1 MDSSD
6 GFEYVTPLLE
16 DAREKVEVDN
26 DIVCSEEQ
34 KHEEK
39 EIKDGEEEATGDNR
53 DSKDVETNPENATP
67 ETRPTWT
74 RMHLRHLSIEVLKK
88 NNIDYVIDPEDPDY
102 VLIQRWVPEYEQDFL
117 WAATR
122 ASRTRRNSE
131 NRRSSSPYP
140 SRVRSNRA
148 SSPGIIEVRVGKQGA
163 ELKLNINRMDFKDWA
178 GSKYMEQRGKHV
190 LDVAVEDGKAIRLAI
205 NSEALRDELRIV
217 IGAGVGLVISEW
229 RRVLTGPWKV
239 LVEYEEAIRS
249 RLRKLEKM
257 MKSRNEKL
265 EENLVEDKNKVADQV
280 HEDRKPDRKVRFRD
294 PPSSC
299 EVCDVVY
306 PPHETSLACIDT
318 RVAHLKCLIEF
329 MHHDLKHVFEL
340 RQQIKEFCVSEIAFT
355 DLWHL
360 FSPGDL
366 IVTYPM
372 SRAYRVF
379 HTSGG
384 RLRLSEPELFEKKAI
399 CSPFNI
405 NCFYMKSDWKVVGPV
420 HETLRISEYA
430 GTKSISE
437 LLVELDGKLMTERVT
452 ILPLK
457 LFSISEQKNRISFL
471 VARGKKL
478 RSLKQGDHKYYF
490 GSAGEEI
497 SNSSTSEDLK
507 FPGRH
512 PVYGKNSF
520 VNLKKEREEVKS
532 EVIIDNEFEIE
543 DKAIGIFDAIEFDSR
558 ETAENCTHYGVSNN
572 QYFNDRGFQRDC
584 RCSDL
589 VVDNVIDNDRAAK
602 YKNDLH
608 LLHPRDVNDELEDE
622 FLMLLPPTVEG
633 FVLER
638 KIWKML
644 SVDTISDLKQEGVES
659 SVGFKSLVIPEGH
672 ENLLKVLVGTHPSSQ
687 PLPSRMSRDPCKL
700 LTQLKVRIP
709 LMRIKASLAILL
721 HGPKSTG
728 KFLTVK
734 ALASHFNR
742 PLYTITIADLSM
754 ITWDAARELATHF
767 KRATKWNCIIAIPDA
782 DRRFPHRKS
791 PSNGDSNTSGL
802 FLREL
807 ELFRGIVIL
816 TTDMKDDVEEQVVR
830 GMNMCLGSDFWSR
843 SENLQVWQ
851 NVLEKR
857 GIHLIK
863 DDKKLPA
870 EIEATIGEA
879 DYARW
884 SRFIDG
890 EYGTGKRWSGAE
902 MNNYFDTALALARY
916 DTGPTSRSV
925 YVLKESHLSIAARVT
940 GASVFSVL

>member
-6 GFEYVTPLLE
+6 GFEHVTPPIE
-16 DAREKVEVDN
+16 DARQKVEVDN
-26 DIVCSEEQ
+26 DIVCSEEE
-34 KHEEK
+34 KNKEK
-39 EIKDGEEEATGDNR
+39 EINDGEEEATGDK
-53 DSKDVETNPENATP
+53 DSKDVQTNSENEIP

-122 ASRTRRNSE
+122 ASRTRRHSE

-148 SSPGIIEVRVGKQGA
+148 SSPGIIEVRVSKQGG
-163 ELKLNINRMDFKDWA
+163 ELKLDINRMEFKDWA
-178 GSKYMEQRGKHV
+178 ASKYMEQRGKHV

-229 RRVLTGPWKV
+229 RKVLTGPWKV
-239 LVEYEEAIRS
+239 LVEYEEEIRA
-249 RLRKLEKM
+249 RLHKLVEM
-257 MKSRNEKL
+257 MKSRDEKL
-265 EENLVEDKNKVADQV
+265 ADSPEEDKNKVTDHV
-280 HEDRKPDRKVRFRD
+280 HEDGRSDRKVRFRD

-306 PPHETSLACIDT
+306 PPHETPLACIDT
-318 RVAHLKCLIEF
+318 RVAHLKSLIEF
-329 MHHDLKHVFEL
+329 MDHDLKHVFEL
-340 RQQIKEFCVSEIAFT
+340 RQQIKDGSVTEIAFT

-384 RLRLSEPELFEKKAI
+384 RLRLSKPELFEKRAV

-405 NCFYMKSDWKVVGPV
+405 NCFYMESDWKVVGPV

-430 GTKSISE
+430 GKKSVSE

-452 ILPLK
+452 VLPLK
-457 LFSISEQKNRISFL
+457 LLSISERKDRISYL

-490 GSAGEEI
+490 GSAGEEV
-497 SNSSTSEDLK
+497 SNSSNNEDLK

-512 PVYGKNSF
+512 PVYGTNSF
-520 VNLKKEREEVKS
+520 VNLKKEREEIKS
-532 EVIIDNEFEIE
+532 EIIIDTEIE
-543 DKAIGIFDAIEFDSR
+543 IENKAIGLFDAIEFDTR

-589 VVDNVIDNDRAAK
+589 VVDNVVDNDRAAK
-602 YKNDLH
+602 YKDDLH
-608 LLHPRDVNDELEDE
+608 LLHPRDVNDELENE
-622 FLMLLPPTVEG
+622 FLTLLPPTVEG

-644 SVDTISDLKQEGVES
+644 SVDTISDLKQGVENP
-659 SVGFKSLVIPEGH
+659 VDFKSLVIPEGH
-672 ENLLKVLVGTHPSSQ
+672 ESLLKALVGTHPSSQ
-687 PLPSRMSRDPCKL
+687 SLQSRISRDPS
-700 LTQLKVRIP
+700 
-709 LMRIKASLAILL
+709 SLAILL

-742 PLYTITIADLSM
+742 PLYTITSSDLGM
-754 ITWDAARELATHF
+754 ITWDAARELSTHF

-782 DRRFPHRKS
+782 KRRFPHRKS
-791 PSNGDSNTSGL
+791 PSDGDSNTSGL

-816 TTDMKDDVEEQVVR
+816 TTDMKDEVEEQVVR
-830 GMNMCLGSDFWSR
+830 GMN
-843 SENLQVWQ
+843 VWQ
-851 NVLEKR
+851 NVLKKR
-857 GIHLIK
+857 GIYPAK
-863 DDKKLPA
+863 DNEKLPA
-870 EIEATIGEA
+870 HTEATIGEA
-879 DYARW
+879 DYDRW
-884 SRFIDG
+884 LRFIDG
-890 EYGTGKRWSGAE
+890 YYGTGKRWSGVE
-902 MNNYFDTALALARY
+902 MDNYFDTALALVGY
-916 DTGPTSRSV
+916 ETHPTIKSA
-925 YVLKESHLSIAARVT
+925 YVLTESHLSIAARVT
-940 GASVFSVL
+940 DGSVFSVL

>member
-6 GFEYVTPLLE
+6 GFEHVTPPLE
-16 DAREKVEVDN
+16 DVREKVEVDN
-26 DIVCSEEQ
+26 DIMCSEEG
-34 KHEEK
+34 KNKEK
-39 EIKDGEEEATGDNR
+39 EINDGEEEATGNK
-53 DSKDVETNPENATP
+53 DSKDAQTNPENETP

-74 RMHLRHLSIEVLKK
+74 RMHLRYLSIEVLKK
-88 NNIDYVIDPEDPDY
+88 NNIDYDPDY

-122 ASRTRRNSE
+122 ALRTRRNSE
-131 NRRSSSPYP
+131 NRRSNSPYP

-148 SSPGIIEVRVGKQGA
+148 SSPGIIEVRVGNQGA
-163 ELKLNINRMDFKDWA
+163 ELSLDINRMAFQDWS
-178 GSKYMEQRGKHV
+178 GTKYMEQRGKHV

-229 RRVLTGPWKV
+229 RKVLTGPWKV
-239 LVEYEEAIRS
+239 LVEYEEAIRA
-249 RLRKLEKM
+249 RLHRLEEM
-257 MKSRNEKL
+257 IKSRDEKL
-265 EENLVEDKNKVADQV
+265 ADNPVEDKNKVADQV
-280 HEDRKPDRKVRFRD
+280 HEDGRSDRKVRFRD

-299 EVCDVVY
+299 EVCDIVY
-306 PPHETSLACIDT
+306 PPHETPLACIDT

-329 MHHDLKHVFEL
+329 MDHDLKHVFEL
-340 RQQIKEFCVSEIAFT
+340 RRQIKDGSVTEIAFT

-360 FSPGDL
+360 FNPGDL

-384 RLRLSEPELFEKKAI
+384 RLRLSKPELFEKKAV

-405 NCFYMKSDWKVVGPV
+405 NCFYMKSDWKVIGPV

-430 GTKSISE
+430 GKKSVLE

-452 ILPLK
+452 VLPLK
-457 LFSISEQKNRISFL
+457 LLSTSDRKDRISYL

-490 GSAGEEI
+490 GGAGEEV
-497 SNSSTSEDLK
+497 SNSSNSEDLK

-512 PVYGKNSF
+512 PVYGTSSF
-520 VNLKKEREEVKS
+520 VNLKKEREEVNS

-543 DKAIGIFDAIEFDSR
+543 NKAIGLFDAIEFDSR
-558 ETAENCTHYGVSNN
+558 ETAENCTHYEVSNN

-589 VVDNVIDNDRAAK
+589 VVDNVVDNDRAAK
-602 YKNDLH
+602 YKDDLH
-608 LLHPRDVNDELEDE
+608 LLHPRDVNNELEDE
-622 FLMLLPPTVEG
+622 FLVLLPPTVEG

-644 SVDTISDLKQEGVES
+644 SVDTISDSKQEGVENP
-659 SVGFKSLVIPEGH
+659 VDFESLVIPEGH
-672 ENLLKVLVGTHPSSQ
+672 ENLLNALAGMHYSSQ
-687 PLPSRMSRDPCKL
+687 SLPSRISKDSSK
-700 LTQLKVRIP
+700 
-709 LMRIKASLAILL
+709 LAILL

-734 ALASHFNR
+734 TLASHFNR
-742 PLYTITIADLSM
+742 PLYTITSADLGM

-782 DRRFPHRKS
+782 ERRFPHRKS
-791 PSNGDSNTSGL
+791 PPDGDSNTSEL

-807 ELFRGIVIL
+807 KLFRGIVIL
-816 TTDMKDDVEEQVVR
+816 TTDRKDDVEEQVVR
-830 GMNMCLGSDFWSR
+830 GMN
-843 SENLQVWQ
+843 VWQ
-851 NVLEKR
+851 NVLKKR
-857 GIHLIK
+857 GIHLTK
-863 DDKKLPA
+863 DDEKLPA
-870 EIEATIGEA
+870 ETEAAIGEA
-879 DYARW
+879 DYDRW
-884 SRFIDG
+884 LTFIDG

-916 DTGPTSRSV
+916 DTDPNSRSV
-925 YVLKESHLSIAARVT
+925 YVMKESHLSIAARVI

>member
-1 MDSSD
+1 MDSSN
-6 GFEYVTPLLE
+6 GFEHVTPPLE
-16 DAREKVEVDN
+16 DIKEKIEVDN
-26 DIVCSEEQ
+26 DIVCSEEE
-34 KHEEK
+34 KNKEK
-39 EIKDGEEEATGDNR
+39 EIDDGEEEATGDK
-53 DSKDVETNPENATP
+53 DSKADQTSSENEIP

-88 NNIDYVIDPEDPDY
+88 NNIDYVIDPEDQDY

-122 ASRTRRNSE
+122 TSHTRRNSE
-131 NRRSSSPYP
+131 NRRSSSQYP

-163 ELKLNINRMDFKDWA
+163 ELKLDINRMEFKYWA
-178 GSKYMEQRGKHV
+178 ASKYMEQRGKHI
-190 LDVAVEDGKAIRLAI
+190 LDVAVEGGKAIRLAI

-229 RRVLTGPWKV
+229 RKVLTGPWKV
-239 LVEYEEAIRS
+239 LVEYEGVIRA
-249 RLRKLEKM
+249 RLRKLEEM
-257 MKSRNEKL
+257 MKSRDEKL
-265 EENLVEDKNKVADQV
+265 ADGPVEDKYKVTDHV
-280 HEDRKPDRKVRFRD
+280 HEDRKSDRKVRFRD

-306 PPHETSLACIDT
+306 PPHETPLACVDT

-329 MHHDLKHVFEL
+329 MDHDLKYVFKL
-340 RQQIKEFCVSEIAFT
+340 RQQIKDGSVTEIAFT

-366 IVTYPM
+366 IVTYLM
-372 SRAYRVF
+372 ARAYRIF

-384 RLRLSEPELFEKKAI
+384 RLRLSKPELFEKKAV

-405 NCFYMKSDWKVVGPV
+405 NCFYMMSDWKVVGPV

-430 GTKSISE
+430 GKKSVSE
-437 LLVELDGKLMTERVT
+437 LLVELDGKLMKERVT
-452 ILPLK
+452 VLPLK
-457 LFSISEQKNRISFL
+457 LLSISKRKDQISYL

-490 GSAGEEI
+490 GSAGEEV
-497 SNSSTSEDLK
+497 SNSSNSEDLK
-507 FPGRH
+507 LSGRH
-512 PVYGKNSF
+512 PVYGTNSF
-520 VNLKKEREEVKS
+520 VNLKKEREEIKS

-543 DKAIGIFDAIEFDSR
+543 NKDIGIFDEIEFDSR
-558 ETAENCTHYGVSNN
+558 ETAENCTHYG
-572 QYFNDRGFQRDC
+572 RDC

-589 VVDNVIDNDRAAK
+589 IVDNVVDNNRAAK
-602 YKNDLH
+602 YKDDMH
-608 LLHPRDVNDELEDE
+608 LLHPRGINDELEDE
-622 FLMLLPPTVEG
+622 FLKLLPPTVEG

-638 KIWKML
+638 KIRKMQ
-644 SVDTISDLKQEGVES
+644 SVDTISDLKQEGAENPVD
-659 SVGFKSLVIPEGH
+659 FKFLVIPEGH
-672 ENLLKVLVGTHPSSQ
+672 ESVLKALVGTHPSSQ
-687 PLPSRMSRDPCKL
+687 SLPSRISRDPCKF
-700 LTQLKVRIP
+700 LTQFRGRTLLIK
-709 LMRIKASLAILL
+709 IKASLAILL

-742 PLYTITIADLSM
+742 PLYTITNADLGM

-782 DRRFPHRKS
+782 ERRFPHRKS
-791 PSNGDSNTSGL
+791 PSDGDSNTSGL

-816 TTDMKDDVEEQVVR
+816 TTNIKDDVEEQVVR
-830 GMNMCLGSDFWSR
+830 GMNMCLESDFWSR

-857 GIHLIK
+857 RIHPAK
-863 DDKKLPA
+863 DNERLPA
-870 EIEATIGEA
+870 DTEATIGEA
-879 DYARW
+879 DYDRW
-884 SRFIDG
+884 LRFIDG
-890 EYGTGKRWSGAE
+890 YYGKGKRWSGVE
-902 MNNYFDTALALARY
+902 MDNYFDTALALAGY
-916 DTGPTSRSV
+916 ETYPAIRSA
-925 YVLKESHLSIAARVT
+925 YVLTESHLSIAAAFT
-940 GASVFSVL
+940 DGSVFSVL

>member
-6 GFEYVTPLLE
+6 GFEHITQPLE
-16 DAREKVEVDN
+16 DVKEKGVVDN
-26 DIVCSEEQ
+26 DVVS
-34 KHEEK
+34 
-39 EIKDGEEEATGDNR
+39 GEGRTTRKTKLTTTRKRLPVTN
-53 DSKDVETNPENATP
+53 SKAAQTNPEDETP

-74 RMHLRHLSIEVLKK
+74 RMHLRYLSTEVLEE
-88 NNIDYVIDPEDPDY
+88 NNIDYVIDSQNPEY

-163 ELKLNINRMDFKDWA
+163 ELKLDINRMEFKDWA

-190 LDVAVEDGKAIRLAI
+190 LDVAVEDGKAIRVAI

-239 LVEYEEAIRS
+239 LVEYEEAIKS
-249 RLRKLEKM
+249 RLHKLEEM
-257 MKSRNEKL
+257 MKSRDETL
-265 EENLVEDKNKVADQV
+265 AENPVEDKNKVTDRV
-280 HEDRKPDRKVRFRD
+280 HEDRRSDRKVRFRD

-306 PPHETSLACIDT
+306 PPHETPLACIDT

-329 MHHDLKHVFEL
+329 MDYDLRHVFDL
-340 RQQIKEFCVSEIAFT
+340 RQQIKDGSVTEIAFT

-384 RLRLSEPELFEKKAI
+384 RLRLSKPELFEKKTVG
-399 CSPFNI
+399 SPFNI
-405 NCFYMKSDWKVVGPV
+405 NCFYMNSDWKTVGPI

-430 GTKSISE
+430 GKKPVSE

-452 ILPLK
+452 VFPLK
-457 LFSISEQKNRISFL
+457 LLSISEQEEETSHLI
-471 VARGKKL
+471 ARGKKS
-478 RSLKQGDHKYYF
+478 RAFKKGDHKYYL
-490 GSAGEEI
+490 GSAGEEV
-497 SNSSTSEDLK
+497 SNSSNDEDLK
-507 FPGRH
+507 FAGRPPG
-512 PVYGKNSF
+512 YGMGPF
-520 VNLKKEREEVKS
+520 VNLKKEREEIKS
-532 EVIIDNEFEIE
+532 EIIIDSEYETEN
-543 DKAIGIFDAIEFDSR
+543 KAIGLFDAIEFDSR

-572 QYFNDRGFQRDC
+572 QYFDDRGFQRDC

-589 VVDNVIDNDRAAK
+589 VVDNVVDNDRAAK
-602 YKNDLH
+602 YKDDMH
-608 LLHPRDVNDELEDE
+608 LLHPCDVNDELEDE

-633 FVLER
+633 FVLE
-638 KIWKML
+638 KKKWKML
-644 SVDTISDLKQEGVES
+644 SVDTISDLKQE
-659 SVGFKSLVIPEGH
+659 SVDNPVNFKALMVPEGH
-672 ENLLKVLVGTHPSSQ
+672 ESLLKALVGTHSSSQ
-687 PLPSRMSRDPCKL
+687 SLPSKTSRDPS
-700 LTQLKVRIP
+700 
-709 LMRIKASLAILL
+709 SLAILL

-742 PLYTITIADLSM
+742 PLYTITSADLG
-754 ITWDAARELATHF
+754 ITTWDAARELATHF

-782 DRRFPHRKS
+782 ERRFPHRKS
-791 PSNGDSNTSGL
+791 PSDGDSNMSGL

-807 ELFRGIVIL
+807 ELFKGVVIL
-816 TTDMKDDVEEQVVR
+816 TTDTKDDVEEQVVR
-830 GMNMCLGSDFWSR
+830 GMNVCLGSDFWSR
-843 SENLQVWQ
+843 SENLRVWQ
-851 NVLEKR
+851 QVLKKR
-857 GIHLIK
+857 GIFLAK
-863 DDKKLPA
+863 DNDELPA
-870 EIEATIGEA
+870 GTTATIAEA
-879 DYARW
+879 DYDRW
-884 SRFIDG
+884 LRFING
-890 EYGTGKRWSGAE
+890 EYRTGKRWSGVE
-902 MNNYFDTALALARY
+902 MDNYFDTALALAAY
-916 DTGPTSRSV
+916 DTDSTSGSM
-925 YVLKESHLSIAARVT
+925 YILKDSHLSIAARVT
-940 GASVFSVL
+940 GTSVFSVL

>member
-6 GFEYVTPLLE
+6 GFEHVTPPLE
-16 DAREKVEVDN
+16 DIKEKVEVYN
-26 DIVCSEEQ
+26 DTVCSEGE
-34 KHEEK
+34 KNKEK
-39 EIKDGEEEATGDNR
+39 EIDDGEEEATGDK
-53 DSKDVETNPENATP
+53 DSKAIQTSSENEIP

-122 ASRTRRNSE
+122 ASRTRRHSE
-131 NRRSSSPYP
+131 NRRSGSPYP

-148 SSPGIIEVRVGKQGA
+148 SSPGIIEVRVGEQGA
-163 ELKLNINRMDFKDWA
+163 ELKLDINRMEFKDWA
-178 GSKYMEQRGKHV
+178 ASKYMEQRGKHV

-229 RRVLTGPWKV
+229 RKVLTGPWKV
-239 LVEYEEAIRS
+239 LVEYEGAIRA
-249 RLRKLEKM
+249 RLRKLEEM
-257 MKSRNEKL
+257 MKSRDEKL
-265 EENLVEDKNKVADQV
+265 ADNPVEDKDKVTDHV
-280 HEDRKPDRKVRFRD
+280 HEDRKSHRRVRFRD

-299 EVCDVVY
+299 EVCDVIY
-306 PPHETSLACIDT
+306 PPHETPLACIDT

-329 MHHDLKHVFEL
+329 MDHDLKHVFEL
-340 RQQIKEFCVSEIAFT
+340 RQQIKDGSVTEIAFT

-384 RLRLSEPELFEKKAI
+384 RLRLSKPELFEKKAV

-430 GTKSISE
+430 GKKFVWE

-452 ILPLK
+452 VLPFK
-457 LFSISEQKNRISFL
+457 LLSISERKDRISYL

-490 GSAGEEI
+490 GSAGEEV
-497 SNSSTSEDLK
+497 SNSSNSEDLK

-512 PVYGKNSF
+512 PVYGTNSL
-520 VNLKKEREEVKS
+520 VNLKKEREEIKG

-543 DKAIGIFDAIEFDSR
+543 NKAIGLFDAIEFDSR

-572 QYFNDRGFQRDC
+572 QYFNGRGFQRDC

-589 VVDNVIDNDRAAK
+589 VVDNVVDNDRAAK
-602 YKNDLH
+602 YKDDLH
-608 LLHPRDVNDELEDE
+608 LLHPRNVNDELEDE

-633 FVLER
+633 FTLER

-644 SVDTISDLKQEGVES
+644 SVDTISDLKQEGVENP
-659 SVGFKSLVIPEGH
+659 VDFKSLVIPEGH
-672 ENLLKVLVGTHPSSQ
+672 ESLLKALVGTHPSSQ
-687 PLPSRMSRDPCKL
+687 SLPSRTSRVPS
-700 LTQLKVRIP
+700 
-709 LMRIKASLAILL
+709 SLAILL
-721 HGPKSTG
+721 HGPRSTG

-742 PLYTITIADLSM
+742 PLYTITSTDLGM

-782 DRRFPHRKS
+782 ERRFPHRKS
-791 PSNGDSNTSGL
+791 PSDGDSNTSEL

-830 GMNMCLGSDFWSR
+830 GMKVCLGSDFWSR

-851 NVLEKR
+851 NVLKKR
-857 GIHLIK
+857 GIYPAK
-863 DDKKLPA
+863 DNEKLPA
-870 EIEATIGEA
+870 ETEATIGEA
-879 DYARW
+879 DYDSW
-884 SRFIDG
+884 LRFIDG
-890 EYGTGKRWSGAE
+890 YYGKGKRWSGVE
-902 MNNYFDTALALARY
+902 MDNYFDTALALAGY
-916 DTGPTSRSV
+916 ETYPTIRSA
-925 YVLKESHLSIAARVT
+925 YVLTESHLSIAAAVT
-940 GASVFSVL
+940 DGSVFSVL

>member
-6 GFEYVTPLLE
+6 GFEHVTPPSE
-16 DAREKVEVDN
+16 DVKEGGEVDN
-26 DIVCSEEQ
+26 DIVSNEE
-34 KHEEK
+34 ENDK
-39 EIKDGEEEATGDNR
+39 EINGDEEEVTGDKE
-53 DSKDVETNPENATP
+53 SEAAQTNPENETS

-74 RMHLRHLSIEVLKK
+74 RMNLRHLSIEVLKEH
-88 NNIDYVIDPEDPDY
+88 NIDYVIDSQNPDY

-140 SRVRSNRA
+140 SRVHSNRA

-163 ELKLNINRMDFKDWA
+163 ELKLDINRMEFKNWT

-190 LDVAVEDGKAIRLAI
+190 LDVAVEDGKAIRVAI

-249 RLRKLEKM
+249 RLHKLEEM
-257 MKSRNEKL
+257 MKSRDDKL
-265 EENLVEDKNKVADQV
+265 VETLVEDKHKVADQV
-280 HEDRKPDRKVRFRD
+280 HEDRRSDRKVRFRD

-306 PPHETSLACIDT
+306 PPHETPLACIDT

-329 MHHDLKHVFEL
+329 MDHDLKHVFEL
-340 RQQIKEFCVSEIAFT
+340 RQQIKDGSVTEIAFT

-366 IVTYPM
+366 IITYPM
-372 SRAYRVF
+372 SRAYQVF

-384 RLRLSEPELFEKKAI
+384 RLRLSKPELFGKKSV

-405 NCFYMKSDWKVVGPV
+405 NCFYMKSDWKTVGPI

-430 GTKSISE
+430 GKKPVSE

-452 ILPLK
+452 VLPLK
-457 LFSISEQKNRISFL
+457 LLSISEHKEETSHL
-471 VARGKKL
+471 VARGKKS
-478 RSLKQGDHKYYF
+478 RALKKGDHKYYL
-490 GSAGEEI
+490 GSAGEEV
-497 SNSSTSEDLK
+497 SNSSNDEDLK
-507 FPGRH
+507 FAGRPPG
-512 PVYGKNSF
+512 YGMGPF
-520 VNLKKEREEVKS
+520 VNLKKEREEIKS
-532 EVIIDNEFEIE
+532 EVIIDNEYETE
-543 DKAIGIFDAIEFDSR
+543 NKAIGLFDAIEFDSR

-589 VVDNVIDNDRAAK
+589 VVDNVVDNDRSAK
-602 YKNDLH
+602 YKDDLH
-608 LLHPRDVNDELEDE
+608 LLHPRDVHDELEDE

-633 FVLER
+633 FVLEK

-644 SVDTISDLKQEGVES
+644 SVDTISDLKQEGVENP
-659 SVGFKSLVIPEGH
+659 VDFKSLVIPEGH
-672 ENLLKVLVGTHPSSQ
+672 ESLLKALVGTHPTSQSLPPRISRNPSS
-687 PLPSRMSRDPCKL
+687 LG
-700 LTQLKVRIP
+700 
-709 LMRIKASLAILL
+709 ILL

-734 ALASHFNR
+734 TLASHFNR
-742 PLYTITIADLSM
+742 PLYTITSADLGM
-754 ITWDAARELATHF
+754 ITWDAARELAAHF
-767 KRATKWNCIIAIPDA
+767 RRATKWNCIIAIPDA
-782 DRRFPHRKS
+782 ERRFPHRKS
-791 PSNGDSNTSGL
+791 PPDGDSNMSGL
-802 FLREL
+802 ILREL
-807 ELFRGIVIL
+807 ELFKGIVVL
-816 TTDMKDDVEEQVVR
+816 TTNMKDDVEKQVVR
-830 GMNMCLGSDFWSR
+830 GMNVCLGSDFWSR

-851 NVLEKR
+851 HVLKKR
-857 GIHLIK
+857 GVYLAK
-863 DDKKLPA
+863 YNEELPA
-870 EIEATIGEA
+870 GITAKIAEA
-879 DYARW
+879 DYDCW
-884 SRFIDG
+884 LRFIDG
-890 EYGTGKRWSGAE
+890 DYLIGKRWNGME
-902 MNNYFDTALALARY
+902 INNYFDIALALAESG
-916 DTGPTSRSV
+916 TESSSGSA
-925 YVLKESHLSIAARVT
+925 YVLKDNHLSIAARVA

>member
-6 GFEYVTPLLE
+6 GFEHVTPPSE
-16 DAREKVEVDN
+16 NVGEKVEVDN
-26 DIVCSEEQ
+26 DIECSEEE
-34 KHEEK
+34 KNKEK
-39 EIKDGEEEATGDNR
+39 EMDDGEEEATGDK
-53 DSKDVETNPENATP
+53 DSKAVQTSPEDEIP

-74 RMHLRHLSIEVLKK
+74 RMHLRHLSTEVLKK

-122 ASRTRRNSE
+122 ASRTRRTSE

-140 SRVRSNRA
+140 SRVRFNRA

-163 ELKLNINRMDFKDWA
+163 ELKLDINRMDFKDWA
-178 GSKYMEQRGKHV
+178 ASKYMEQRGKHV

-229 RRVLTGPWKV
+229 CKVLTGPWKV
-239 LVEYEEAIRS
+239 LVEYEGVIRA
-249 RLRKLEKM
+249 RLRKLEEM
-257 MKSRNEKL
+257 MKSRDEKL
-265 EENLVEDKNKVADQV
+265 ANDPVEDKDKVTDHV
-280 HEDRKPDRKVRFRD
+280 HEDRKSDRKVRFRD

-306 PPHETSLACIDT
+306 PPHETPLACVDT

-329 MHHDLKHVFEL
+329 MDRDLKYVFEL
-340 RQQIKEFCVSEIAFT
+340 RQQIKDGSVTEIAFT

-384 RLRLSEPELFEKKAI
+384 RLRLSKPELFEKKAV

-405 NCFYMKSDWKVVGPV
+405 NCFYMMSDWKVVGPV

-430 GTKSISE
+430 GKKSVSE

-452 ILPLK
+452 VLPLK
-457 LFSISEQKNRISFL
+457 LLSISERKDQMSYL

-490 GSAGEEI
+490 GSAGEEV
-497 SNSSTSEDLK
+497 SNSSNSEDLK
-507 FPGRH
+507 FSGRH
-512 PVYGKNSF
+512 PVYGTNYF
-520 VNLKKEREEVKS
+520 VNLKKEREEIKS

-543 DKAIGIFDAIEFDSR
+543 NKAIGLFDAIEFDSR

-572 QYFNDRGFQRDC
+572 QYFNDRGFQRGC

-589 VVDNVIDNDRAAK
+589 IVDNVVDNDRAAK
-602 YKNDLH
+602 CKDDIH

-638 KIWKML
+638 KTWKML
-644 SVDTISDLKQEGVES
+644 SVDTISDLKQEGAENPVD
-659 SVGFKSLVIPEGH
+659 FKSLVIPEGH
-672 ENLLKVLVGTHPSSQ
+672 ESLLKALVGTHPSSQ
-687 PLPSRMSRDPCKL
+687 SLPSRISRDPS
-700 LTQLKVRIP
+700 
-709 LMRIKASLAILL
+709 SLAILL

-742 PLYTITIADLSM
+742 PLYTITSADLGM

-782 DRRFPHRKS
+782 ERRFPHRKS
-791 PSNGDSNTSGL
+791 PSDGDSNTSGL

-816 TTDMKDDVEEQVVR
+816 TTDIKDDVEEQVVR

-843 SENLQVWQ
+843 SENLQVWRK
-851 NVLEKR
+851 VLKKR
-857 GIHLIK
+857 GIYPAK
-863 DDKKLPA
+863 ENEKLPA
-870 EIEATIGEA
+870 ETEAIIGEA
-879 DYARW
+879 DYDRW
-884 SRFIDG
+884 LRFMDG
-890 EYGTGKRWSGAE
+890 YYGKGKRWSGVE
-902 MNNYFDTALALARY
+902 MDNYFDTALALAGY
-916 DTGPTSRSV
+916 ETYATVRSA
-925 YVLKESHLSIAARVT
+925 YVLTESHLSIAAAVT
-940 GASVFSVL
+940 DGSVFSVL

>member
-6 GFEYVTPLLE
+6 GFEHITQPLGDVQE
-16 DAREKVEVDN
+16 EEKVDN
-26 DIVCSEEQ
+26 DVVSGEEENN
-34 KHEEK
+34 KEK
-39 EIKDGEEEATGDNR
+39 EINDDEEEATGDKESEAAQR
-53 DSKDVETNPENATP
+53 NPENETS

-74 RMHLRHLSIEVLKK
+74 RMHLRHLSIEVLKEH
-88 NNIDYVIDPEDPDY
+88 NIDYVIDSQNPDY

-131 NRRSSSPYP
+131 NRRSNSPYP

-148 SSPGIIEVRVGKQGA
+148 SSPGIIEVRVGKQAA
-163 ELKLNINRMDFKDWA
+163 ELKLDINRMEFKDWA
-178 GSKYMEQRGKHV
+178 GAKYMEQRGKHV
-190 LDVAVEDGKAIRLAI
+190 LDVAVEDGKAIRVAI

-249 RLRKLEKM
+249 RLRKLEEM
-257 MKSRNEKL
+257 MKSRDEKL
-265 EENLVEDKNKVADQV
+265 EEDSVEDKNKVADQV
-280 HEDRKPDRKVRFRD
+280 HEYKRSDRKVRFRD

-306 PPHETSLACIDT
+306 PPHETPLACIDT

-329 MHHDLKHVFEL
+329 MDHDLKHVFEL
-340 RQQIKEFCVSEIAFT
+340 RQQIKDGTITEIAFT

-384 RLRLSEPELFEKKAI
+384 RLRLSKPELFEKKAV

-405 NCFYMKSDWKVVGPV
+405 NCFYMKSDWKIVGPV

-430 GTKSISE
+430 GKKSVSE
-437 LLVELDGKLMTERVT
+437 LLVELDGKLMAERVT
-452 ILPLK
+452 VAPLK
-457 LFSISEQKNRISFL
+457 LLSISERKNRISYL

-478 RSLKQGDHKYYF
+478 RSLKQGDHRYYL
-490 GSAGEEI
+490 GSAGEEV
-497 SNSSTSEDLK
+497 SNSSNNEDLK
-507 FPGRH
+507 FAGRP
-512 PVYGKNSF
+512 PVYGTSSF
-520 VNLKKEREEVKS
+520 VNLKKEREEIKS
-532 EVIIDNEFEIE
+532 EVIIDSEFEIE
-543 DKAIGIFDAIEFDSR
+543 NKAIGLFDAIEFDSR

-572 QYFNDRGFQRDC
+572 HYFNDRGFQRDC

-589 VVDNVIDNDRAAK
+589 IVDNVVDNDRAAK
-602 YKNDLH
+602 YKDDIH

-644 SVDTISDLKQEGVES
+644 SVDTISDLKQEGVENT
-659 SVGFKSLVIPEGH
+659 VDFKSLVIPEGH
-672 ENLLKVLVGTHPSSQ
+672 ESLLKALVGTHPSSHS
-687 PLPSRMSRDPCKL
+687 LLSRKSKDPS
-700 LTQLKVRIP
+700 
-709 LMRIKASLAILL
+709 SLAILL
-721 HGPKSTG
+721 HGPKNTG

-742 PLYTITIADLSM
+742 PLYTITSADLGM

-782 DRRFPHRKS
+782 ERRFPHRKS
-791 PSNGDSNTSGL
+791 PSDGDSNMPGL

-807 ELFRGIVIL
+807 ELFKGIVIL
-816 TTDMKDDVEEQVVR
+816 TTDIKDDVEEQVLR
-830 GMNMCLGSDFWSR
+830 GMNVCLGSDFWSR

-851 NVLEKR
+851 HVLKKR
-857 GIHLIK
+857 GIFLTE
-863 DDKKLPA
+863 DTEELPA
-870 EIEATIGEA
+870 GTKVSIGEA
-879 DYARW
+879 DYDRW
-884 SRFIDG
+884 LRFIDG
-890 EYGTGKRWSGAE
+890 EYGTGKRWSGVE
-902 MNNYFDTALALARY
+902 MNNYFDTALALAAY
-916 DTGPTSRSV
+916 DTNSTSAST
-925 YVLKESHLSIAARVT
+925 YVLKDSHLSIAARVVGT
-940 GASVFSVL
+940 SVFSVL